1 MAKHMKKDKREYM
14 EKFENDLRFMHH
26 DYRKLEN
33 EYNDLKSRQ
42 KLEHEIEVKLKEK
55 ERLRDACEVLDKRHK
70 AALENYNK
78 YKNMDAELMM
88 ELDFL

>member
-1 MAKHMKKDKREYM
+1 
-14 EKFENDLRFMHH
+14 MHQ

-55 ERLRDACEVLDKRHK
+55 EQLRDACEVLDQRHK
-70 AALENYNK
+70 FALENFNK
-78 YKNMDAELMM
+78 YKTIDAELAM
-88 ELDFL
+88 ELEFL